1 MNKNVVRIICLAVV
15 VVMVVTFVAGS
26 ILSFL

>member
-1 MNKNVVRIICLAVV
+1 MNKNAVRIICLAVV

-26 ILSFL
+26 ILSFI

>member
-1 MNKNVVRIICLAVV
+1 MNKNLVRVICLAVV

>member
-1 MNKNVVRIICLAVV
+1 MNKKVVRVICLAVV

-26 ILSFL
+26 ILSFI